1 MMLLKIFK
9 KDLLRKKV
17 ITLVVFAF
25 ILLSALLV
33 ASGANMI
40 VALGSALNTLF
51 ATAEVPHFV
60 QMHVGDIDQATIDRW
75 ATADPRVQAQQTVA
89 MITVDG
95 SNLYLEESQTPE
107 ANSIMDISFVQQ
119 NTAFDFLLD
128 LENEIVQLAPG
139 EIGLPIYYAQERGA
153 QVDEGAF
160 QFGGK

>member
-1 MMLLKIFK
+1 MMLWKIFK

-40 VALGSALNTLF
+40 VELSSALNALF

-60 QMHVGDIDQATIDRW
+60 QMHVGEVDRAAIDRW
-75 ATADPRVQAQQTVA
+75 AAADSRVQAQQTVE

-95 SNLYLEESQTPE
+95 SNLYLGDNQVPDE
-107 ANSIMDISFVQQ
+107 NSIMDISFVQQ
-119 NTAFDFLLD
+119 NAAFDFLLD
-128 LENEIVQLAPG
+128 LENRVIQLSPG
-139 EIGLPIYYAQERGA
+139 EIGIPIYYAQER
-153 QVDEGAF
+153 D
-160 QFGGK
+160 